1 VQSIKEIKISGKTIR
16 LGQLLK
22 LSGLAQSGGESKQL
36 LAAGVLVNGVA
47 ETRRGRQLHD
57 GDLVEATGE
66 ATLVVLAN
74 RDGGSGVD
82 RS

>member
-1 VQSIKEIKISGKTIR
+1 MESIQDIEISSPTIR

-22 LSGLAQSGGESKQL
+22 LAGLAQSGGEGKQI

-57 GDLVEATGE
+57 GDVVAMRGLAVRVTARADAEEETEA
-66 ATLVVLAN
+66 
-74 RDGGSGVD
+74 
-82 RS
+82 